1 MITWM
6 FYERFRDR
14 KMSAV
19 GACIGAIVGL
29 VAITPAAG
37 FVTLGESM
45 LIGFVAALV
54 SNGAIHLREK
64 SQVDDT
70 LDVFPSHGVGG
81 IVGMVMTALFASEV
95 GLFHGGSWAGL
106 GVHLLALV
114 GVVLF
119 TFGGAYLLFLI
130 VNQILPL
137 RVTSEQEE
145 RGLDLSQHGETL
157 R

>member
-1 MITWM
+1 
-6 FYERFRDR
+6 
-14 KMSAV
+14 
-19 GACIGAIVGL
+19 
-29 VAITPAAG
+29 
-37 FVTLGESM
+37 
-45 LIGFVAALV
+45 
-54 SNGAIHLREK
+54 
-64 SQVDDT
+64 
-70 LDVFPSHGVGG
+70 
-81 IVGMVMTALFASEV
+81 
-95 GLFHGGSWAGL
+95 LFHGGSWAGL